1 MSDTEKN
8 TTSTSTD
15 PPNSPNIGIDADIK
29 MKLSTKEF
37 KKIIKDFVTDLLKTY
52 PELDDKL
59 DDNLRK
65 IKDDAD
71 DDNQAIMNIFDFC
84 CNKYPKRFFDILYQ
98 NEKIFDVNNA
108 QEPCDNAEDDA
119 NNEDANNEDANNED
133 AEFLPN
139 IDFAILWKENISD
152 NTRSTL
158 WKYLQLILFTIVTS
172 LNSEETFG
180 DTAKLFEAI
189 NEDEFKAKLE
199 ETMDNMHKLFENCD
213 DIGSDD
219 NDDDQEDGTVHDSP
233 PSKKSFADSLPK
245 PEELHEHVSEM
256 MNGKLGKLAKEIA
269 DETAKDLNLDADDN
283 CSVKDVFETLFK
295 QPTKLM
301 SLVKKVGNK
310 LDTKMKSGDIK
321 ESELL
326 EEASLMMNKMKNIPG
341 MGNLKE
347 MFGKMGMGGKMDLGA
362 MKNNLNKN
370 MRAAKQKERMREKL
384 YERQL
389 RKESAEI
396 KKNLNVPQ
404 TKGTLQTHGVKDG
417 IEKMTFSTGDKVERS
432 VKQPAGGNKKKR
444 RKNKK

>member
-15 PPNSPNIGIDADIK
+15 PPNPPNIGIDADIK

-37 KKIIKDFVTDLLKTY
+37 KKIIKDFVIDLLKTY
-52 PELDDKL
+52 PELEDTL
-59 DDNLRK
+59 DENLRK
-65 IKDDAD
+65 IKDETD
-71 DDNQAIMNIFDFC
+71 DDNKAIMTIFDFC

-98 NEKIFDVNNA
+98 NEKIFHVNKS
-108 QEPCDNAEDDA
+108 QESSNNEENDA
-119 NNEDANNEDANNED
+119 NDDDLNDDD

-139 IDFAILWKENISD
+139 IDFSVLWKENISD

-213 DIGSDD
+213 DNGSEDD
-219 NDDDQEDGTVHDSP
+219 SDDQEDGTVNDSP

-269 DETAKDLNLDADDN
+269 DETAKDLNLDADEN
-283 CSVKDVFETLFK
+283 HSVKDVFETLFK

-326 EEASLMMNKMKNIPG
+326 EEASQMMNKMKNMPG
-341 MGNLKE
+341 MGNLQE

-389 RKESAEI
+389 RRESAEI

-404 TKGTLQTHGVKDG
+404 PKGTLKTHGVKDG